1 MPTFFTP
8 DFTGTHET
16 SKDAIA
22 TFSDE
27 GVTNAHIHRLRTNYL
42 VFMIQEDKID
52 ILTFD
57 FDYGM
62 LRKSTYYWNSKL
74 KQGGCFF

>member
-1 MPTFFTP
+1 MPTFFKP

-16 SKDAIA
+16 SKDSIA

-52 ILTFD
+52 ILTFG
-57 FDYGM
+57 YGM
-62 LRKSTYYWNSKL
+62 LKKNAYTTRILN
-74 KQGGCFF
+74 

>member
-42 VFMIQEDKID
+42 VFMI
-52 ILTFD
+52 
-57 FDYGM
+57 
-62 LRKSTYYWNSKL
+62 
-74 KQGGCFF
+74 

>member
-8 DFTGTHET
+8 DFTGTHDT

-22 TFSDE
+22 TFTDE

-42 VFMIQEDKID
+42 ESVKYMISKCREVV
-52 ILTFD
+52 TFI
-57 FDYGM
+57 
-62 LRKSTYYWNSKL
+62 
-74 KQGGCFF
+74 

>member
-1 MPTFFTP
+1 MPTFFKP

-16 SKDAIA
+16 SKDSIA

-42 VFMIQEDKID
+42 VFMI
-52 ILTFD
+52 
-57 FDYGM
+57 
-62 LRKSTYYWNSKL
+62 
-74 KQGGCFF
+74 